1 MAKNSKT
8 FSFEFFP
15 PKTASGQEKVISLG
29 KEFESVPAEYYSV
42 TFGAG
47 GSTQQGT
54 IDTCRS
60 LFNATKVPIAPHIS
74 GIGSDKSSIKS
85 TLQLYKDEGFKK
97 LVVLRGD
104 LPSGFGS
111 IGDFP
116 YAINLIEFINDEIK
130 LGDVFKCRNCDSLN
144 KNTYPTKIIYAPG
157 FIVGGL
163 VFFSGCLGDKDHQIM
178 FAVIILSVFASFIVS
193 RFWIPLNL

>member
-85 TLQLYKDEGFKK
+85 MLQLYKDEGFKK

-111 IGDFP
+111 VGDFP
-116 YAINLIEFINDEIK
+116 YAINLIEFINESFENYFEIEV
-130 LGDVFKCRNCDSLN
+130 GAYPETHPEAVSSEDDIQHFCQ
-144 KNTYPTKIIYAPG
+144 KN
-157 FIVGGL
+157 VGWRERC
-163 VFFSGCLGDKDHQIM
+163 SDT
-178 FAVIILSVFASFIVS
+178 ILF
-193 RFWIPLNL
+193 